1 MQTADALK
9 DEFRFSVLTTVF
21 NMDAFLGECIESVLN
36 QTVGDFELVI
46 VDDHS
51 TDGSFDVAQA
61 FAERDS
67 RIRVYRNSKNLGD
80 YPNRNEA
87 IRRARFE
94 YLKFV
99 DADDTLLPHALEVY
113 RDAITRSVEEAPA
126 YYFSV
131 VNPESSGIGCSVL
144 TAEQAYRRH
153 YVERLRTLDAA
164 PVACVYRKSVLQE
177 RGLFEPQAQ
186 TGDFELAH
194 RLSLTGP
201 SVLIETPLALE
212 NWRRHPH
219 QQSAQIRQDLSIGSD
234 YLRVSLRYLEQADSF
249 FSTEERQ
256 GILGRLCHTEGQA
269 IRSAIKRGR
278 LVMLWRVFRNLNF
291 PLLHVLLKSLKPFP
305 LDK

>member
-1 MQTADALK
+1 M
-9 DEFRFSVLTTVF
+9 LTTVF
-21 NMDAFLGECIESVLN
+21 NMEAFLGECIESVLN

-51 TDGSFDVAQA
+51 TDGSFEVAQGYA
-61 FAERDS
+61 GRDS
-67 RIRVYRNSKNLGD
+67 RIRVYRNPRNLGD

-99 DADDTLLPHALEVY
+99 DADDTLLPQALEVY
-113 RDAITRSVEEAPA
+113 RDAIVQSVEEAPT

-131 VNPESSGIGCSVL
+131 VNPEVSGVRCSLL

-153 YVERLRTLDAA
+153 YAKRLRTLDAA
-164 PVACVYRKSVLQE
+164 PVACVYRKSVLKE

-186 TGDFELAH
+186 IGDFELAH
-194 RLSLTGP
+194 RLSLKGP
-201 SVLIETPLALE
+201 SVLIETPQALE
-212 NWRRHPH
+212 KWRQHPH

-234 YLRVSLRYLEQADSF
+234 YLRVSLRYLKQVESY
-249 FSTEERQ
+249 FSPEERQ
-256 GILGRLCHTEGQA
+256 SIRGRLCHMEGQA

-278 LVMLWRVFRNLNF
+278 LGMVWRVLLNLNF
-291 PLLHVLLKSLKPFP
+291 PLLRVLHKALKPFP